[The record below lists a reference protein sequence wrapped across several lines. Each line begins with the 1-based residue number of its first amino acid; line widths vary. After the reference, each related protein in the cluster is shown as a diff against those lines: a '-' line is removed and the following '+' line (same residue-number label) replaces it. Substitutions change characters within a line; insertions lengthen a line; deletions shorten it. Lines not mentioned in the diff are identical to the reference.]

1 MAKKLLNQKNIEY
14 EEIDIEKIG
23 MSRDELNEL
32 TGGSTVPQ
40 IIIDGKSIGGFD
52 NLVKLNSNGTLDKL
66 V

>member
-66 V
+66 I